1 MCTNGVNAHQLKG
14 SVDQIDEAVALC
26 RRWTHRA
33 YHSADD
39 GQLQKTAATLLKAQ
53 GLLDDVRALLDEA
66 GESVERE
73 AVDTSGVTVKA
84 V

>member
-1 MCTNGVNAHQLKG
+1 MCTNGFNVNQLK
-14 SVDQIDEAVALC
+14 STIEQVDEAVALC

-39 GQLQKTAATLLKAQ
+39 AQMTKTAASLMKAQ
-53 GLLDDVRALLDEA
+53 GLLDEVRALLDEA
-66 GESVERE
+66 GECVEKE
-73 AVDTSGVTVKA
+73 ASLASGVTIKA

>member
-1 MCTNGVNAHQLKG
+1 MCTNGVNANQLRG
-14 SVDQIDEAVALC
+14 TVEQIDEAVALC

-39 GQLQKTAATLLKAQ
+39 SQLAKTAATLSKAQ

-66 GESVERE
+66 GELVEKE
-73 AVDTSGVTVKA
+73 AVDASGVTVKA

>member
-1 MCTNGVNAHQLKG
+1 MCTNGVNAQQLKG
-14 SVDQIDEAVALC
+14 SVEQIDEAVALC

-39 GQLQKTAATLLKAQ
+39 SGLAKTAASLQKAQ
-53 GLLDDVRALLDEA
+53 SLLDDVRALLDEA
-66 GESVERE
+66 AELVEDES
-73 AVDTSGVTVKA
+73 AASGVSVKA

>member
-1 MCTNGVNAHQLKG
+1 MCTNGVNSNQLKDT
-14 SVDQIDEAVALC
+14 VEQIDEAVALC

-39 GQLQKTAATLLKAQ
+39 GQLTRTAASLMKAQ
-53 GLLDDVRALLDEA
+53 CLLDDVRALLDEA
-66 GESVERE
+66 GELVEKE
-73 AVDTSGVTVKA
+73 AVSTSGVTVKA